1 MFFVIVYA
9 ANLTAFFLTKE
20 PLQLSVPF
28 DTFDEMARQS
38 RVKFGFL
45 EVSVHFYPFM
55 NNGLAH

>member
-38 RVKFGFL
+38 RVKFGFV
-45 EVSVHFYPFM
+45 EVSVH
-55 NNGLAH
+55 